1 MSESR
6 VPSSR
11 IERIWQYGGLA
22 TGMTFGA
29 IGEGFR
35 RVTQKNS
42 GGSSLLLNE
51 RNIERLVSRFSRL
64 RGAALKLGQMI
75 SFQGNVRVILI
86 ANALSNNFL
95 IDLGSMSAPIR
106 EILQKVQDRA
116 DYMPVWQRDR
126 VLIDEL
132 GSEWRNMFKSFD
144 EIPMAA
150 ASIGQVHRATLKA
163 SRREVAVK
171 IQYPGVADS
180 IESDLNN
187 FAIIVTAS
195 KLLPKGLY
203 LNKTIDN
210 ARKELAWEC
219 DYVREASCM
228 RRFASLLEKDNAFIV
243 PQVINEASGRRVIT
257 SEMMHGTAVAKAQS
271 LSQAEKDWI
280 GTNIL
285 RLCLRELAEFKF
297 MQTDPNWTNFLFNKQ
312 SHKIELLD
320 FGASRE
326 FPNEFVHLY
335 TQTLEAASRSDR
347 SSIHALSKHLGY
359 LTDHD
364 SPRMVEA
371 HIDSVMALAE
381 PFGEMAP
388 AVYDFSEQTITQ
400 RVRELIPLMLR
411 ERLVPPPEETYS
423 LHRKLSGAFLLCARL
438 GSRVGCREI
447 FASVMGSVKSRKV
460 KVREMKEEGKGGS

>member
-1 MSESR
+1 MLESR

-22 TGMTFGA
+22 TSMTFGA
-29 IGEGFR
+29 IGEGLR
-35 RVTQKNS
+35 RVTNKNS
-42 GGSSLLLNE
+42 NSSSLLLTE

-75 SFQGNVRVILI
+75 SFQGIVTMSKYMH
-86 ANALSNNFL
+86 ALSKFI

-126 VLIDEL
+126 VLADEF
-132 GSEWRNMFKSFD
+132 GSDWREMFTSFD
-144 EIPMAA
+144 EIPLAA
-150 ASIGQVHRATLKA
+150 ASIGQVHRAALR
-163 SRREVAVK
+163 SNGREVAVK
-171 IQYPGVADS
+171 IQYPGVAES

-187 FAIIVTAS
+187 FAILLTAS

-219 DYVREASCM
+219 DYIREATCM
-228 RRFASLLEKDNAFIV
+228 RRFALLLENDDAFVV
-243 PQVINEASGRRVIT
+243 PRVIDEASGRRVLT
-257 SEMMHGTAVAKAQS
+257 SEMVHGIAVTKVQS
-271 LSQAEKDWI
+271 LSQAEKDSI

-312 SHKIELLD
+312 SHKLELLD

-326 FPNEFVHLY
+326 FSNEFVSLY
-335 TQTLEAASRSDR
+335 TQTLEAASKSDR
-347 SSIHALSKHLGY
+347 NSVHALSKRLGY

-381 PFGEMAP
+381 PFSEKAP
-388 AVYDFSEQTITQ
+388 TVYDFKEQTITQ
-400 RVRELIPLMLR
+400 RIRQLIPLMLR

-423 LHRKLSGAFLLCARL
+423 LHRKFSGAFLLCARL
-438 GSRVGCREI
+438 GSRVECRRI
-447 FASVMGSVKSRKV
+447 FSGVMGT
-460 KVREMKEEGKGGS
+460 KG